1 MGRLRP
7 VVHGVVAMSLAIL
20 VSGGY
25 ALGDETLRIGEI
37 VGLTGPVAAYGKHLH
52 NSRLLAVEEIN
63 AKGGITVAGKKYKLE
78 VAILDVGPPAEGL
91 KAFERML
98 SVEKTPFILDGLYSS
113 LQYAL
118 GPVLRTKDAMMIW
131 SAGSDPGT
139 TVGVP
144 NAFRNTFD
152 GGAPLM
158 KVTEEF
164 VRKTGVKRIA
174 AYGQN
179 GHAEFKRFVDEYLPK
194 LPGVE
199 VVAKEW
205 HPFGEKD
212 FFPVLTKFKSLKPD
226 MIMAHGFYADGLT
239 MLKQAR
245 EIGLLPGPIWLS
257 QYAVTPMM
265 LDSSALALLE
275 GTYENLIS
283 AYAPMSDPPAKSKRF
298 FEAYVKRFG
307 EKGFGP
313 WGEAGYDSVYIL
325 AKAMEKAGSVDDVKK
340 VIKAM
345 NALTTS
351 DIPELVAQYK
361 EGKLFDEHGQAYP
374 KIIVAQW
381 KAGKLVPVLANWGH

>member
-1 MGRLRP
+1 
-7 VVHGVVAMSLAIL
+7 
-20 VSGGY
+20 
-25 ALGDETLRIGEI
+25 
-37 VGLTGPVAAYGKHLH
+37 
-52 NSRLLAVEEIN
+52 
-63 AKGGITVAGKKYKLE
+63 
-78 VAILDVGPPAEGL
+78 
-91 KAFERML
+91 
-98 SVEKTPFILDGLYSS
+98 
-113 LQYAL
+113 
-118 GPVLRTKDAMMIW
+118 MIW

-152 GGAPLM
+152 GGMPLM

-164 VRKTGVKRIA
+164 VKKSGAKRIA

-199 VVAKEW
+199 IVAKEW

-212 FFPVLTKFKSLKPD
+212 FFPVLTKFKNLKPD

-265 LDSSALALLE
+265 LDDPSIALLE

-283 AYAPMSDPPAKSKRF
+283 TFAPTSDPPQKSKKF
-298 FEAYVKRFG
+298 FDSYVKRFG

-325 AKAMEKAGSVDDVKK
+325 SRAMEKAGSVEDVPK

-345 NALTTS
+345 NALTTN
-351 DIPELVAQYK
+351 DVPELVAPYK
-361 EGKLFDEHGQAYP
+361 PGKLFDADGQAYP
-374 KIIVAQW
+374 KIVVAQW
-381 KAGKLVPVLANWGH
+381 RNGKLVPVLSDWGN